1 MLTGK
6 GMVWTMQNNLPKERT
21 FAKRERAWNILSF
34 SQMAHSDMIKYDFE
48 GTYLRVYISL
58 VELP

>member
-1 MLTGK
+1 
-6 GMVWTMQNNLPKERT
+6 MVWTMQNNLPKERT